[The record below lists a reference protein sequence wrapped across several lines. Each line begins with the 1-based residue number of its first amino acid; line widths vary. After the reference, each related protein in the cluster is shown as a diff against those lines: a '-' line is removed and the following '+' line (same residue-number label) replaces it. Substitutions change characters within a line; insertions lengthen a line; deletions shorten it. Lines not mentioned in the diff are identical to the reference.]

1 MSTQETA
8 ESRRRSRANG
18 EGGIYQDKARKR
30 WVGTVTTGYD
40 DAGKQVRRSV
50 TGKTKGQ
57 VAARLRELQG
67 AVDQGQDPARRDL
80 TLSRFLDLWL
90 DDVLPGSV
98 AAATEVQ
105 YRDIVRLYVKPHLG
119 QKRLSTLTARD
130 VARMLAALEA
140 EDRSPNT
147 RRLARSVLRRALR
160 WAEQEG
166 MIARNVAA
174 IANGV
179 KVGASEGRTM
189 TVDQART
196 FLASVA
202 NDRLEAAY
210 VVALALGLRRGELL
224 GLAWAD
230 VDLDAERPTLTVRRS
245 LKRLP
250 KVGLVADATKTKG
263 SRRRVHLPAQAVD
276 ALRRHRLRMNTE
288 RLKVG
293 PAWPTTPLGFDL
305 IFRSP
310 LGTPM
315 DPDNFRQAT
324 YRATEGAGM
333 GRWSPHELRHS
344 AASLLIAQNVPLKV
358 VSEVLGH
365 SGIRIT
371 ADVYGHLLDDAG
383 VVAADAMSAILG
395 G

>member
-1 MSTQETA
+1 MA
-8 ESRRRSRANG
+8 RRGNG
-18 EGGIYQDKARKR
+18 EGTIVENKKR
-30 WVGTVTTGYD
+30 GRWEGRITIGYD
-40 DAGKQVRRSV
+40 DAGQQLRRKL
-50 TGKTKGQ
+50 TGKTRGEVARRIRELTDAGSGAAPVSRTLTVGKFLDQWAADILPGA
-57 VAARLRELQG
+57 VAASTLQQYG
-67 AVDQGQDPARRDL
+67 
-80 TLSRFLDLWL
+80 
-90 DDVLPGSV
+90 DV
-98 AAATEVQ
+98 
-105 YRDIVRLYVKPHLG
+105 IRLYVKPHVG
-119 QKRLSTLTARD
+119 QKRLATLGSRD
-130 VARMLAALEA
+130 VAKMLAALEA
-140 EDRSPNT
+140 EGRAPNT

-166 MIARNVAA
+166 MVTRNVAA

-202 NDRLEAAY
+202 DDRLEAAY

-224 GLAWAD
+224 GLQWAD
-230 VDLDAERPTLTVRRS
+230 IDLDAERPTLTVRRS
-245 LKRLP
+245 LKRLRE
-250 KVGLVADATKTKG
+250 VGLVADDTKTKG
-263 SRRRVHLPAQAVD
+263 SRRRVHLPAQAVA
-276 ALRRHRLRMNTE
+276 ALRRHRARMNAE
-288 RLKVG
+288 RLAVG
-293 PAWPTTPLGFDL
+293 PAWPANPLDLDL

-324 YRATEGAGM
+324 YRATVAAGI

-344 AASLLIAQNVPLKV
+344 AASLLIAQDVPLKV

-383 VVAADAMSAILG
+383 VVAADAMSALLG